1 LPDVRIPTNF
11 MRAALPLQWPNCQV
25 QSALRIHT
33 WYAIFTAV
41 NGPTLPR
48 CCGHRRSSSLPVP
61 PAVQGT
67 KLSNRKENADQQN
80 GKEHEGMWIIYC
92 SSWQFN

>member
-1 LPDVRIPTNF
+1 MPDVRIPTNF
-11 MRAALPLQWPNCQV
+11 MRAALPLQWPNC